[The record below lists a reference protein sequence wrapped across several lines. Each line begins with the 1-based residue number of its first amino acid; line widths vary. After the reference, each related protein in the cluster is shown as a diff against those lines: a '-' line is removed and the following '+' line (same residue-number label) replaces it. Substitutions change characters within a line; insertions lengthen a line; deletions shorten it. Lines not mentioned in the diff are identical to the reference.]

1 MAALRRQ
8 ESGWGGAA
16 GRVFAANE
24 RVNQLLIERLDPA
37 VWRAKQP
44 GKVRTVAAIFS
55 HMHNVRCRWV
65 RLNAPHLRVP
75 KQLRRGDST
84 VEEARAA
91 LAESGAKCVEMI
103 EEAMGGRTSRFRR
116 DGWAKAWP
124 VGIEMV
130 CYMISH
136 EAHHRGQVCMLA
148 HQVGFPAGDEVTSRM
163 WAWERLWR
171 EGK

>member
-1 MAALRRQ
+1 MKGECGDPAA
-8 ESGWGGAA
+8 
-16 GRVFAANE
+16 RVFAANE
-24 RVNQLLIERLDPA
+24 QVNQLLIEKLDPA
-37 VWRAKQP
+37 VWRAKGP
-44 GKVRTVAAIFS
+44 GKVRTVGAIFS
-55 HMHNVRCRWV
+55 HMHNVRCKWV
-65 RLNAPHLRVP
+65 RLNALYLGLP

-84 VEEARAA
+84 EEETRAA

-103 EEAMGGRTSRFRR
+103 EEAMGGRISKFRR
-116 DGWAKAWP
+116 DGWAKPWP

-148 HQVGFPAGDEVTSRM
+148 HQLGFPAGDDVTSGM
-163 WAWERLWR
+163 WAWERLWGEGR

>member
-1 MAALRRQ
+1 MKGECGDAA
-8 ESGWGGAA
+8 A
-16 GRVFAANE
+16 RVFATNE
-24 RVNQLLIERLDPA
+24 RVNQLLIAGLDPA
-37 VWRAKQP
+37 VWRATGP
-44 GKVRTVAAIFS
+44 GKV
-55 HMHNVRCRWV
+55 
-65 RLNAPHLRVP
+65 
-75 KQLRRGDST
+75 
-84 VEEARAA
+84 RAA

-103 EEAMGGRTSRFRR
+103 QEALGGRISKFRR
-116 DGWAKAWP
+116 DGWGQAWP

-148 HQVGFPAGDEVTSRM
+148 NQLGFPVGDEVTSRM